1 MIMFEL
7 VFQIPEHHLRKLGII
22 QLSISIEVSLS
33 KSIIMI
39 IHPIPIA
46 LRLFFMETSPL
57 LTAPLLLLNSAYCAH
72 SPSLPGEK
80 SNWAEAFIVV
90 LQRLPDKIY
99 GHRVYGWSPFC
110 KPKTCRCNAPGIC
123 WPPKKLWSPC
133 SLLASPLLFLNY
145 CEGKHYSTSCLTP
158 PRLSS
163 SSVHPFSRNVVSLE
177 RTQVLSRPSLQLG
190 TAQIFCL
197 VIIVISLGLSADAL
211 SRLLS
216 V

>member
-1 MIMFEL
+1 MTDQILRSLARAGPPKVGILQLVLGVLTTKWSSPMIMFEL

-80 SNWAEAFIVV
+80 SNWVEAFIVV

-99 GHRVYGWSPFC
+99 GHRVYGWSPLC
-110 KPKTCRCNAPGIC
+110 KPQNM
-123 WPPKKLWSPC
+123 
-133 SLLASPLLFLNY
+133 
-145 CEGKHYSTSCLTP
+145 
-158 PRLSS
+158 
-163 SSVHPFSRNVVSLE
+163 SV
-177 RTQVLSRPSLQLG
+177 
-190 TAQIFCL
+190 
-197 VIIVISLGLSADAL
+197 
-211 SRLLS
+211 
-216 V
+216 

>member
-22 QLSISIEVSLS
+22 QLSISIEVSLN

-39 IHPIPIA
+39 IHPFPFA
-46 LRLFFMETSPL
+46 LWLFFMETSPL
-57 LTAPLLLLNSAYCAH
+57 LAAPLLPLNSAYCAH

-80 SNWAEAFIVV
+80 SNWVEAFIVV
-90 LQRLPDKIY
+90 LQRFSDKIY
-99 GHRVYGWSPFC
+99 GHRGYGWSAFC
-110 KPKTCRCNAPGIC
+110 KPKTCRCNAPGYVGT
-123 WPPKKLWSPC
+123 PKNIVV
-133 SLLASPLLFLNY
+133 SLLLIGLTLAIPSKLPLR
-145 CEGKHYSTSCLTP
+145 YSTSCLTP

-177 RTQVLSRPSLQLG
+177 RTQVLSRPSLLLG
-190 TAQIFCL
+190 TAQIFFP

>member
-22 QLSISIEVSLS
+22 QLSISIEVSLN

-39 IHPIPIA
+39 IHHIPIA
-46 LRLFFMETSPL
+46 LAVFFMETSPL
-57 LTAPLLLLNSAYCAH
+57 LAAPLLPLNSAYCAH

-80 SNWAEAFIVV
+80 SNWVEAFIVV
-90 LQRLPDKIY
+90 LQKFPTKYTGIECMVGVLFA
-99 GHRVYGWSPFC
+99 S
-110 KPKTCRCNAPGIC
+110 PKTCWRYAPGYVGTPKNRGLIAPY
-123 WPPKKLWSPC
+123 WPHPCFPSKLPRR
-133 SLLASPLLFLNY
+133 
-145 CEGKHYSTSCLTP
+145 YSTSCLTP

-177 RTQVLSRPSLQLG
+177 RTQVLTRPSLLLG
-190 TAQIFCL
+190 TAQIFFP

-211 SRLLS
+211 SLLLS